1 MKLMELCPGYP
12 VAVAAPPADGRQG
25 WLARAGDWLLRRRI
39 RGVGADIARA
49 DGTFAA
55 LDRWLWKQHVRETEA
70 WLAQSQ
76 DIFELEARMRELGR
90 GPRCFDD

>member
-1 MKLMELCPGYP
+1 MKAMESTHRNILFTTT
-12 VAVAAPPADGRQG
+12 PAKGAGQS

-49 DGTFAA
+49 DGMFAA
-55 LDRWLWKQHVRETEA
+55 LDRWLWKQRVRETEA

-76 DIFELEARMRELGR
+76 DVFELEARIRQLER
-90 GPRCFDD
+90 GSGHPWR